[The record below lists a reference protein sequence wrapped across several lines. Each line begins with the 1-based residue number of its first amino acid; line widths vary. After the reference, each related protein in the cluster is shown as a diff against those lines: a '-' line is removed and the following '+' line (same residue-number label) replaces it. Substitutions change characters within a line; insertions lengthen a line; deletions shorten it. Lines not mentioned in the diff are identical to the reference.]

1 MIRVYIYEMNNDD
14 LTARYDEYLAALPEW
29 RRESC
34 ERMRFER
41 GKLEELA
48 AGLLL
53 RHALKEAG
61 IDLAGAHV
69 EKNEHGKPA
78 IVPGTGTTAEN
89 GLCAGDGSYAGTTA
103 EDGLCVGVGSY
114 AGTTGEDGQRAEV
127 HFNLSHSDGY
137 VTVAVADCPVGID
150 IETKTD
156 PELKISARFYAEE
169 EQAAVRGAADPQKEF
184 RRIWTRKEAYV
195 KCTGSGL
202 NVEIS
207 EIPAL
212 PETSGPYRLI
222 TVKEEEAYALSL
234 VAETDENPEILL
246 DTVDAFD
253 I

>member
-14 LTARYDEYLAALPEW
+14 LTARYEEYLAVLPEW

-41 GKLEELA
+41 GKLEQLA

-61 IDLAGAHV
+61 IDLMQANV

-78 IVPGTGTTAEN
+78 LAT
-89 GLCAGDGSYAGTTA
+89 CAASAGEDRTSAGTT
-103 EDGLCVGVGSY
+103 EQ
-114 AGTTGEDGQRAEV
+114 TV
-127 HFNLSHSDGY
+127 HFNISHSDGY

-156 PELKISARFYAEE
+156 PELKISARFYSEE
-169 EQAAVRGAADPQKEF
+169 EQEAVRGAADPQKEF

-195 KCTGSGL
+195 KCTGTGL
-202 NVEIS
+202 NVAVS
-207 EIPAL
+207 AIPAL

-222 TVKEEEAYALSL
+222 TLKEEEAYSLSL
-234 VAETDENPEILL
+234 VAETDRNPEILL
-246 DTVDAFD
+246 DTVDYFD

>member
-1 MIRVYIYEMNNDD
+1 MLAPLSVPGVAKKREEKMIRVYIYEMNNDD

-78 IVPGTGTTAEN
+78 LVSARAILPEAREAAAGEGKA
-89 GLCAGDGSYAGTTA
+89 AGDS
-103 EDGLCVGVGSY
+103 
-114 AGTTGEDGQRAEV
+114 GQMV

-156 PELKISARFYAEE
+156 PELKISARFYSEE

-195 KCTGSGL
+195 KCTGTGL
-202 NVEIS
+202 NVAIS
-207 EIPAL
+207 DIPAL

-222 TVKEEEAYALSL
+222 TLKEEEAYSLSL
-234 VAETDENPEILL
+234 VAETDRNPEILL
-246 DTVDAFD
+246 DTVDYFD